1 LGSTEVGVAGRC
13 GSGSHA
19 GQRRWRARVEAL
31 GPKDHRALQ
40 QDHRV
45 RQLDGLPILGARR
58 SPGQPAERAR
68 RRLVDMWGRAW
79 RTLRAHLSRG
89 ARPSSPRAA
98 APSRRCS
105 WRSCET
111 QMNGR
116 HRGRSLPT
124 RAREDARRLREHAR
138 RLRVPQ
144 QKGSDLRLAHA
155 RRGAQRG
162 PTTLACGTT
171 HTGDIHTLSLILRP
185 CAPPPCWRRRTPRA
199 QRPSSDR

>member
-1 LGSTEVGVAGRC
+1 
-13 GSGSHA
+13 
-19 GQRRWRARVEAL
+19 
-31 GPKDHRALQ
+31 
-40 QDHRV
+40 
-45 RQLDGLPILGARR
+45 
-58 SPGQPAERAR
+58 
-68 RRLVDMWGRAW
+68 MWGRAW

-144 QKGSDLRLAHA
+144 QKGSDLRHAHA

-162 PTTLACGTT
+162 VEAAQQRVELTTLSPPEGSSISKPLYMVEIAARLRCRAPLAGPERRGLLCAFVRCVEAAGSQCRWGSGAEQVLGT
-171 HTGDIHTLSLILRP
+171 
-185 CAPPPCWRRRTPRA
+185 
-199 QRPSSDR
+199 SSRNKFSEQVLGTSSRNKF